1 MPNDDVHVHYCE
13 ENPWATPVYYRGDHK
28 QLSFDYSP
36 KMQVTSSVPGGNVKV
51 VSPKSSQTSLD
62 AGWLSEL
69 REQLE
74 STLQQILD
82 RLDELEDRLSSENR
96 D

>member
-13 ENPWATPVYYRGDHK
+13 ETPWATPVYYRGDHK
-28 QLSFDYSP
+28 QLSFEYSP
-36 KMQVTSSVPGGNVKV
+36 KVQVTSNVPGSNVKV
-51 VSPKSSQTSLD
+51 VSSKTSQSALET
-62 AGWLSEL
+62 GWLSEL
-69 REQLE
+69 RTQLE